1 MKKVFPT
8 IIFILFIFVE
18 VNAYQQTER
27 ISDKEIIERLTRL
40 EEGQEYLKSEIKDVR
55 TEIKSV
61 RTEMKQFMLWGF
73 GITFA
78 GIFAL
83 IGFVIWDRRSAIAP
97 VQRESKHLTEEE
109 ETTRKI
115 LIEYSHIE
123 PKMAKIL
130 KQFHLL

>member
-1 MKKVFPT
+1 MKKIFPT
-8 IIFILFIFVE
+8 IIFILFIFAE
-18 VNAYQQTER
+18 VNAYQQSER
-27 ISDKEIIERLTRL
+27 ISDKEIIERLIRL
-40 EEGQEYLKSEIKDVR
+40 EEGQKYIKDEIKN
-55 TEIKSV
+55 V

-97 VQRESKHLTEEE
+97 VQRESKHLAEEE

>member
-1 MKKVFPT
+1 MKKVFST
-8 IIFILFIFVE
+8 IIFILFIFAE
-18 VNAYQQTER
+18 VNAYQQSER

-40 EEGQEYLKSEIKDVR
+40 EEGQEYIKDEIKDVR
-55 TEIKSV
+55 TEIRSV

-83 IGFVIWDRRSAIAP
+83 IGFVLWDRRSAIAP
-97 VQRESKHLTEEE
+97 VQRESKHLAEEE
-109 ETTRKI
+109 EITRKI

-130 KQFHLL
+130 KHFHLI